1 MIKNGIEIIQ
11 CRDKKEASK
20 KASELLLRSVDQ
32 DTLLFLSGGTSPVLL
47 YQLIARDKTLKPG
60 VVALV
65 DERFGPPMHANSNEK
80 MIYESSLLEYL
91 NSAGIP
97 FYGILKEGDMG
108 NVAEQYEKVIKDL
121 SKKYSKKVAIMGVG
135 ADGHTASI
143 KPGLDYD
150 NGRLVVAYNDI
161 NGRFGK
167 RITLTFEAL
176 DEVDEFIILIFG
188 ENKQS
193 SSAAQ
198 TKKEMLIKMF
208 QEQDA
213 KSLPAVF
220 YAKISA
226 KVTIL
231 TDIDLSS

>member
-1 MIKNGIEIIQ
+1 M
-11 CRDKKEASK
+11 A
-20 KASELLLRSVDQ
+20 
-32 DTLLFLSGGTSPVLL
+32 
-47 YQLIARDKTLKPG
+47 LI
-60 VVALV
+60 
-65 DERFGPPMHANSNEK
+65 DERFGLPMHENSNEK
-80 MIYESSLLEYL
+80 MIYETHLLKYL
-91 NSAGIP
+91 LTAGIP
-97 FYGILKEGDMG
+97 FYGVLKEEDLE
-108 NVAEQYEKVIKDL
+108 NIAEQYEKTIRNL
-121 SKKYSKKVAIMGVG
+121 FNKYSKKVAVMGIG

-150 NGRLVVAYNDI
+150 HGRLVVAFNDI
-161 NGRFGK
+161 NGPFGK

-176 DEVDEFIILIFG
+176 DEVDEFIILVFG
-188 ENKQS
+188 ENEQS
-193 SSAAQ
+193 SATSQ

-213 KSLPAVF
+213 KRLPAVF